1 VTAAARAGTAAGD
14 PVATVPGVPPAG
26 APLVLRGRELG
37 RGADGSRRG
46 VVMAIVNRT
55 TDSFYAPAR
64 LADDAAA
71 LEAAHRAW
79 EEGAE
84 ILDVGGV
91 RAGVG
96 PEVGEAEEI
105 RRVVPFVARVRAQ
118 LPDLVLSVDTW
129 RSGVAREAIAAGADL
144 VNDTWAGH
152 DPHLVEVAGEAGV
165 GVVCSHTGGAAPR
178 TDPYRVEYPA
188 DTAARDTAG
197 QDAGGQDVARDP
209 RDGVLDDA
217 VATLRRAARRAV
229 ACGVPPASVLV
240 DPTHDFGKN
249 TWHSLHLL
257 RRTAALAGLGHPL
270 LMALS
275 RKDFV
280 GETLGLPPAERLE
293 GTLAATALAAWQ
305 GARVFRAHDVR
316 ATRRVLDMVAAV
328 RDEAP
333 PRAALRGLA

>member
-1 VTAAARAGTAAGD
+1 MSGSSGVPRAGTA
-14 PVATVPGVPPAG
+14 
-26 APLVLRGRELG
+26 LVLRGREVG
-37 RGADGSRRG
+37 RGPDGALRP

-64 LADDAAA
+64 LADDGAA
-71 LEAAHRAW
+71 LDAAHQAW
-79 EEGAE
+79 ADGAQ

-96 PEVGEAEEI
+96 PEVGETEEI
-105 RRVVPFVARVRAQ
+105 DRVVPFVARVREQ
-118 LPDLVLSVDTW
+118 VPDLLVSVDTW
-129 RSGVAREAIAAGADL
+129 RSGVAREAVAAGADL

-152 DPHLVEVAGEAGV
+152 DPELVEVAGAAGV
-165 GVVCSHTGGAAPR
+165 GVVCSHTGGAVPR
-178 TDPYRVEYPA
+178 TDPFRVEYPA
-188 DTAARDTAG
+188 RADAAPAS
-197 QDAGGQDVARDP
+197 DP
-209 RDGVLDDA
+209 RDGLVDD
-217 VATLRRAARRAV
+217 VVTTLRAAAERAV
-229 ACGVPPASVLV
+229 GCGVPRASVLV

-280 GETLGLPPAERLE
+280 GETLDLPPGERLE
-293 GTLAATALAAWQ
+293 GTLAATALAAWM
-305 GARVFRAHDVR
+305 GASVFRAHDVV
-316 ATRRVLDMVAAV
+316 ATRRVLDLVAAV

-333 PRAALRGLA
+333 PRAALRGLG